1 MIRAGVGKCMAAP
14 GAAHVRW
21 SRPERARPD
30 GRVISEKRM
39 SMTTTS
45 SSTPAMDV
53 FWDNVKTILYALAL
67 AMVLR
72 FTIAQPFRIPS
83 GSMQPTLEVGDYIVV
98 TKWSY
103 GYGRFSFAPLE
114 GLLPHGRLFGSQP
127 QRGDVVVFRPMPEPD
142 RDFIKRVIGMPGDRI
157 QVIDGVLHI
166 NGEAVQREYARRTS
180 TFENEHGFVEHIP
193 TYRETLP
200 NGVSYITFD
209 KGPRSELDNTRVY
222 EVPEGHYF
230 MMGDD
235 RDNSADSRVPSVVG
249 FVPYDNL
256 VGPAQFV
263 VVSFDDSTSIFR
275 PWTLFTGFRGER
287 FLKSVD

>member
-1 MIRAGVGKCMAAP
+1 
-14 GAAHVRW
+14 
-21 SRPERARPD
+21 
-30 GRVISEKRM
+30 M
-39 SMTTTS
+39 SMSTTETT
-45 SSTPAMDV
+45 TPAMSV

-67 AMVLR
+67 AMLLR

-127 QRGDVVVFRPMPEPD
+127 DRGDVVVFRPVPDPD
-142 RDFIKRVIGMPGDRI
+142 RDFIKRVIGLPGDRI
-157 QVIDGVLHI
+157 QVIDGALHI
-166 NGEAVQREYARRTS
+166 NGEPVQREALGVQE
-180 TFENEHGFVEHIP
+180 FENAEGLVERIP
-193 TYRETLP
+193 AYRETLP
-200 NGVSYITFD
+200 NGTSYVTFD
-209 KGPRSELDNTRVY
+209 KSPRSELDNTRVFV
-222 EVPEGHYF
+222 VPDGHYF

-235 RDNSADSRVPSVVG
+235 RDNSADSRVPSMVG
-249 FVPYDNL
+249 YVPYDNL

-263 VVSFDDSTSIFR
+263 VVSFDGSTALWR

-287 FLKSVD
+287 FLKSVN

>member
-1 MIRAGVGKCMAAP
+1 
-14 GAAHVRW
+14 
-21 SRPERARPD
+21 
-30 GRVISEKRM
+30 M
-39 SMTTTS
+39 SMSTTGS
-45 SSTPAMDV
+45 SEPAMAI

-83 GSMQPTLEVGDYIVV
+83 GSMQPTLAVGDYIVV

-114 GLLPHGRLFGSQP
+114 GLLPHGRLFGSAP
-127 QRGDVVVFRPMPEPD
+127 ERGDVVVFRPVPEPD
-142 RDFIKRVIGMPGDRI
+142 RDFIKRVIGLPGDRI
-157 QVIDGVLHI
+157 QIIDGALHI
-166 NGEAVQREYARRTS
+166 NGEAVQRELLGMTDECPESNGVPRQVAS
-180 TFENEHGFVEHIP
+180 
-193 TYRETLP
+193 YRETLP
-200 NGVSYITFD
+200 NGVSYVTCD
-209 KGPRSELDNTRVY
+209 KIERSELDNTRVY

-249 FVPYDNL
+249 YVPYDNL

-263 VVSFDDSTSIFR
+263 VVSFDDTTSLFR
-275 PWTLFTGFRGER
+275 PWTLFTGFRGDR
-287 FLKSVD
+287 FLKAVE

>member
-1 MIRAGVGKCMAAP
+1 
-14 GAAHVRW
+14 
-21 SRPERARPD
+21 
-30 GRVISEKRM
+30 M
-39 SMTTTS
+39 S
-45 SSTPAMDV
+45 V

-83 GSMQPTLEVGDYIVV
+83 GSMQPTLAIGDYILV

-114 GLLPHGRLFGSQP
+114 GLLPHGRLFGSEP
-127 QRGDVVVFRPMPEPD
+127 ERGDVVVFRPVPDPD

-157 QVIDGVLHI
+157 QVINGVLHI
-166 NGEAVQREYARRTS
+166 NGQAVERELIGVTEECPDQ
-180 TFENEHGFVEHIP
+180 TGPLMGEVH

-200 NGVSYITFD
+200 NGVSYITCD
-209 KGPRSELDNTRVY
+209 KGMTELDNTRVF

-263 VVSFDDSTSIFR
+263 VVSFDRSTSLFQ
-275 PWTLFTGFRGER
+275 PWTLFTGFRADR
-287 FLKSVD
+287 FLKSVE

>member
-1 MIRAGVGKCMAAP
+1 
-14 GAAHVRW
+14 
-21 SRPERARPD
+21 
-30 GRVISEKRM
+30 M

-45 SSTPAMDV
+45 GSTTPAMDV

-127 QRGDVVVFRPMPEPD
+127 QRGDVVVFRPPPEQD
-142 RDFIKRVIGMPGDRI
+142 RDFIKRVIGLPGDRI
-157 QVIDGVLHI
+157 QVIDGVLTI
-166 NGEAVQREYARRTS
+166 NGEPVQRES
-180 TFENEHGFVEHIP
+180 LGIMNFENEHGEIEP
-193 TYRETLP
+193 IQTYRETLP
-200 NGVSYITFD
+200 NGVSYTTFD
-209 KGPRSELDNTRVY
+209 RGTFELDNTRVY
-222 EVPEGHYF
+222 EVPEGNYF

-263 VVSFDDSTSIFR
+263 VVSFNNRTSIFQ
-275 PWTLFTGFRGER
+275 PWTLFTGFRGDR
-287 FLKSVD
+287 FLKAVN

>member
-1 MIRAGVGKCMAAP
+1 MAPLTGTPSVQP
-14 GAAHVRW
+14 G
-21 SRPERARPD
+21 RPK
-30 GRVISEKRM
+30 GLSEKRM

-127 QRGDVVVFRPMPEPD
+127 RRGDVVVFRPTPEPD

-166 NGEAVQREYARRTS
+166 NGEAVQRESLGIREFR
-180 TFENEHGFVEHIP
+180 NEHGVNEPIQ

-209 KGPRSELDNTRVY
+209 KGVTELDNTRVY
-222 EVPEGHYF
+222 EVPEGHFF

-256 VGPAQFV
+256 VGPAQFI
-263 VVSFDDSTSIFR
+263 VVSFSGDTSLFR
-275 PWTLFTGFRGER
+275 PWTLFTGFRGDR
-287 FLKSVD
+287 FLKSVN

>member
-1 MIRAGVGKCMAAP
+1 
-14 GAAHVRW
+14 
-21 SRPERARPD
+21 
-30 GRVISEKRM
+30 M
-39 SMTTTS
+39 SMSTTGT
-45 SSTPAMDV
+45 STPAMSV

-114 GLLPHGRLFGSQP
+114 GLFPHGRLFGSEP
-127 QRGDVVVFRPMPEPD
+127 HRGDVVVFRPPPEPD
-142 RDFIKRVIGMPGDRI
+142 RDFIKRVIGLPGDRI
-157 QVIDGVLHI
+157 QMIDGLLHI
-166 NGEAVQREYARRTS
+166 NGQPVQRES
-180 TFENEHGFVEHIP
+180 LGIVNFEDEDGLIEPIQA
-193 TYRETLP
+193 YRETLP
-200 NGVSYITFD
+200 DGGSYTVFD
-209 KGPRSELDNTRVY
+209 RTPRGELDNTRVY
-222 EVPEGHYF
+222 VVPEGHYF

-249 FVPYDNL
+249 YVPFDNL

-263 VVSFDDSTSIFR
+263 VVSFDNTTSLLQ
-275 PWTLFTGFRGER
+275 PWTLFTGFRGSR
-287 FLKSVD
+287 FLKSVN

>member
-1 MIRAGVGKCMAAP
+1 
-14 GAAHVRW
+14 
-21 SRPERARPD
+21 
-30 GRVISEKRM
+30 M

-127 QRGDVVVFRPMPEPD
+127 ARGDVVVFRPVPEPD
-142 RDFIKRVIGMPGDRI
+142 RDFIKRVIGLPGDRI

-166 NGEAVQREYARRTS
+166 NGEAVRRESLGITN
-180 TFENEHGFVEHIP
+180 FQNERGVIEPIQ

-200 NGVSYITFD
+200 NGASYITFD
-209 KGPRSELDNTRVY
+209 KGMTELDNTRVY
-222 EVPEGHYF
+222 EVPAGHYF

-256 VGPAQFV
+256 VGPAQFI
-263 VVSFDDSTSIFR
+263 VVSFNGDTSLFR
-275 PWTLFTGFRGER
+275 PWTLFTGFRGDR
-287 FLKSVD
+287 FLKPVN

>member
-1 MIRAGVGKCMAAP
+1 
-14 GAAHVRW
+14 
-21 SRPERARPD
+21 
-30 GRVISEKRM
+30 M
-39 SMTTTS
+39 S
-45 SSTPAMDV
+45 V

-83 GSMQPTLEVGDYIVV
+83 GSMQPTLAIGDYILV

-114 GLLPHGRLFGSQP
+114 GLLPHGRLFGSEP
-127 QRGDVVVFRPMPEPD
+127 ERGDVVVFRPVPDPD

-157 QVIDGVLHI
+157 QVINGVLHI
-166 NGEAVQREYARRTS
+166 NGQAVQRELIGVTEECPDQ
-180 TFENEHGFVEHIP
+180 TGPLMGEVH

-200 NGVSYITFD
+200 NGVSYITCD
-209 KGPRSELDNTRVY
+209 KGMTELDNTRVF

-263 VVSFDDSTSIFR
+263 VVSFDRSTSLFQ
-275 PWTLFTGFRGER
+275 PWTLFTGFRADR
-287 FLKSVD
+287 FLKSVE

>member
-1 MIRAGVGKCMAAP
+1 
-14 GAAHVRW
+14 
-21 SRPERARPD
+21 
-30 GRVISEKRM
+30 M

-127 QRGDVVVFRPMPEPD
+127 ARGDVVVFRPVPEPD
-142 RDFIKRVIGMPGDRI
+142 RDFIKRVIGLPGDRI

-166 NGEAVQREYARRTS
+166 NGEAVQRESLGITE
-180 TFENEHGFVEHIP
+180 FQNERGEIEP
-193 TYRETLP
+193 IQTYRETLP

-209 KGPRSELDNTRVY
+209 KGMSELDNTRVY
-222 EVPEGHYF
+222 EVPEGNYF

-256 VGPAQFV
+256 VGPAQFI
-263 VVSFDDSTSIFR
+263 VVSFNGETSLFR
-275 PWTLFTGFRGER
+275 PWTLFTGFRGDR
-287 FLKSVD
+287 FLKPVN

>member
-1 MIRAGVGKCMAAP
+1 
-14 GAAHVRW
+14 
-21 SRPERARPD
+21 
-30 GRVISEKRM
+30 M

-103 GYGRFSFAPLE
+103 GYGRFSFAPAE
-114 GLLPHGRLFGSQP
+114 GLLPQGRLFGSQP
-127 QRGDVVVFRPMPEPD
+127 ERGDVVVFRPPPD
-142 RDFIKRVIGMPGDRI
+142 PARDFIKRVIGLPGDRI
-157 QVIDGVLHI
+157 QVNNGVLFI
-166 NGEAVQREYARRTS
+166 NGEAVQRES
-180 TFENEHGFVEHIP
+180 LGVQPFENEDGIIQQIER
-193 TYRETLP
+193 YRETLP

-209 KGPRSELDNTRVY
+209 RGPTELDSTRVF

-235 RDNSADSRVPSVVG
+235 RDNSADSRVSSVVG

-263 VVSFDDSTSIFR
+263 VVSFDNSTSIFR
-275 PWTLFTGFRGER
+275 PWTLFSGFRGDR
-287 FLKSVD
+287 FLKPVN

>member
-1 MIRAGVGKCMAAP
+1 
-14 GAAHVRW
+14 
-21 SRPERARPD
+21 
-30 GRVISEKRM
+30 M

-45 SSTPAMDV
+45 GSSTPAMDV

-127 QRGDVVVFRPMPEPD
+127 QRGDVVVFRPQPEPD
-142 RDFIKRVIGMPGDRI
+142 RDFIKRVIGLPGDRI
-157 QVIDGVLHI
+157 QMIDGVLHI
-166 NGEAVQREYARRTS
+166 NGEPVQREYQGEVA
-180 TFENEHGFVEHIP
+180 FENEHGIVEHIP
-193 TYRETLP
+193 TYIETLP
-200 NGVSYITFD
+200 NGVSYTTFD
-209 KGPRSELDNTRVY
+209 KGVTELDNTRVY
-222 EVPEGHYF
+222 EVPEGHFF

-256 VGPAQFV
+256 VGPAQFI
-263 VVSFDDSTSIFR
+263 VVSFDGTTSIFR
-275 PWTLFTGFRGER
+275 PWTLFTGFRGSR
-287 FLKSVD
+287 FLKSVN

>member
-1 MIRAGVGKCMAAP
+1 
-14 GAAHVRW
+14 
-21 SRPERARPD
+21 
-30 GRVISEKRM
+30 M

-45 SSTPAMDV
+45 GSSTPAMDV

-114 GLLPHGRLFGSQP
+114 GLLPQGRLFGSQP
-127 QRGDVVVFRPMPEPD
+127 QRGDVVVFRPQPEPD
-142 RDFIKRVIGMPGDRI
+142 RDFIKRVVGMPGDRI
-157 QVIDGVLHI
+157 QIINGLLHI
-166 NGEAVQREYARRTS
+166 NGEPVERES
-180 TFENEHGFVEHIP
+180 LGMQPFENEHGVIEQIQ

-209 KGPRSELDNTRVY
+209 KGATELDNTRVY
-222 EVPEGHYF
+222 EVPAGNYF

-263 VVSFDDSTSIFR
+263 VVSFDNTTSIFR
-275 PWTLFTGFRGER
+275 PWTLFTGFRGNR
-287 FLKSVD
+287 FLKPVE

>member
-1 MIRAGVGKCMAAP
+1 
-14 GAAHVRW
+14 
-21 SRPERARPD
+21 
-30 GRVISEKRM
+30 M
-39 SMTTTS
+39 SMSTTGTT
-45 SSTPAMDV
+45 TPAMSV

-127 QRGDVVVFRPMPEPD
+127 DRGDVVVFRPVPDPD
-142 RDFIKRVIGMPGDRI
+142 RDFIKRVIGLPGDRI
-157 QVIDGVLHI
+157 QVIDGALHI
-166 NGEAVQREYARRTS
+166 NGEPVQRES
-180 TFENEHGFVEHIP
+180 LGVQEFENVDGLIERIP
-193 TYRETLP
+193 AYRETLP
-200 NGVSYITFD
+200 NGVSYVIFD
-209 KGPRSELDNTRVY
+209 KSPRSELDNTRVFV
-222 EVPEGHYF
+222 VPDGHYF

-235 RDNSADSRVPSVVG
+235 RDNSADSRVPSMVG
-249 FVPYDNL
+249 YVPYDNL

-263 VVSFDDSTSIFR
+263 VVSFDGSTALWR

-287 FLKSVD
+287 FLKSVN

>member
-1 MIRAGVGKCMAAP
+1 
-14 GAAHVRW
+14 
-21 SRPERARPD
+21 
-30 GRVISEKRM
+30 M
-39 SMTTTS
+39 SMTGAS
-45 SSTPAMDV
+45 SSSSQQPAMDV

-103 GYGRFSFAPLE
+103 GYGRYSFAPLE
-114 GLLPHGRLFGSQP
+114 GLLPQGRLFGSAPSQ
-127 QRGDVVVFRPMPEPD
+127 GDVVVFRPTPEPD
-142 RDFIKRVIGMPGDRI
+142 RDFIKRVIGMPGDRV
-157 QVIDGVLHI
+157 QMIDGALHI
-166 NGEAVQREYARRTS
+166 NGQPVERESLGAVEFMNEA
-180 TFENEHGFVEHIP
+180 GFPEQIP
-193 TYRETLP
+193 AYRETLP
-200 NGVSYITFD
+200 NGASYTVFD
-209 KGPRSELDNTRVY
+209 RNPRSELDNTRVFV
-222 EVPEGHYF
+222 VPDGHYF

-249 FVPYDNL
+249 YVPYDNL

-263 VVSFDDSTSIFR
+263 VASFDQTTSLFR

-287 FLKSVD
+287 FLKAVE